1 MIYYKNKASINHLY
15 SITRL
20 LLAILFLSISTPSL
34 ALQGQLNIN
43 TATAKE
49 LQELPFIG
57 KTKAQAIVKLRQQG
71 QLRDLSE
78 LKDSSAIG
86 TSTYQAILPYLK
98 LSGPHTLNGL
108 PSAPTI
114 NNINTRATIITQPG
128 EIQLLTDKK
137 YYETI
142 TPLIRTAQKQINIA
156 MFVFKTSKAKGNR
169 PHHIIEELAAARKR
183 GVQIEVILEKSGY
196 DKELNKENKHTANQ
210 LKKLGIHVAFD
221 SNKTTTHAKIVVID
235 QHLCLLG
242 SHNMTNSALGYN
254 HETSLLVNSR
264 ELAKQLLAYMEEL
277 PE

>member
-108 PSAPTI
+108 LQHRQS
-114 NNINTRATIITQPG
+114 
-128 EIQLLTDKK
+128 
-137 YYETI
+137 
-142 TPLIRTAQKQINIA
+142 
-156 MFVFKTSKAKGNR
+156 
-169 PHHIIEELAAARKR
+169 
-183 GVQIEVILEKSGY
+183 
-196 DKELNKENKHTANQ
+196 
-210 LKKLGIHVAFD
+210 
-221 SNKTTTHAKIVVID
+221 TT
-235 QHLCLLG
+235 
-242 SHNMTNSALGYN
+242 
-254 HETSLLVNSR
+254 
-264 ELAKQLLAYMEEL
+264 
-277 PE
+277 